1 MSYPNK
7 KPTMMEVKN
16 AINNIINELA
26 SLTDYI
32 KRIDS
37 IFFDYLH
44 YKKDEDKFKLFLEE
58 KYPKEEETEDVKKSK
73 LRNISQK

>member
-1 MSYPNK
+1 
-7 KPTMMEVKN
+7 MMEVKN

-37 IFFDYLH
+37 IFYDYLH
-44 YKKDEDKFKLFLEE
+44 YNKDEDKFKLFLEE